1 MSCTKRS
8 YIDDLVLIV
17 ASQVHAHVIIYYT
30 GHLKFEY
37 FSLAETHTFLC
48 QKKNNLMDFFL
59 FLFFN

>member
-30 GHLKFEY
+30 GHLEFEY

-48 QKKNNLMDFFL
+48 QI
-59 FLFFN
+59 